1 MLVGLGHL
9 DVRRCRIFDPEME
22 NGQDGDDL
30 DGGAGDHHVAAMDE
44 DGAAGGEV
52 DEAGGD
58 EAGGAEAT
66 PGRARISFKQIAAP
80 LTRDAVKMIDRS
92 LPSIYFMHRL
102 LLWLSL
108 ILILL
113 SLCSDVPAQLH
124 DLHIKSLGEVDSFR
138 GEVTVLWYSL
148 TRSF

>member
-1 MLVGLGHL
+1 
-9 DVRRCRIFDPEME
+9 ME
-22 NGQDGDDL
+22 NGQDGDVL

-44 DGAAGGEV
+44 DEAAGGEAV
-52 DEAGGD
+52 PGEPAAG
-58 EAGGAEAT
+58 T
-66 PGRARISFKQIAAP
+66 HKRARISFEQIAAP
-80 LTRDAVKMIDRS
+80 LTRDAVKMVDRS
-92 LPSIYFMHRL
+92 LPSIKFTHRL

>member
-9 DVRRCRIFDPEME
+9 DVRRCRIFDPEMD

-44 DGAAGGEV
+44 DEAAGGEA
-52 DEAGGD
+52 DDAAGG
-58 EAGGAEAT
+58 GEAT

-80 LTRDAVKMIDRS
+80 LTRDAVKMVDRS
-92 LPSIYFMHRL
+92 LPSINFTHRL